1 MQSGRDSGRRLG
13 ANFENAMSEPIQ
25 LTWAQMCARYIQLHS
40 QIAVAE
46 KEIKKYGLTDKIKAG
61 LLAGKTSPPDLPFLL
76 EARTSQRPERDY
88 KRPLMAVLRKFLGRS
103 RAIAAL
109 ARIESRFKI
118 KTVYS
123 LTVSVNHDFALMKVE
138 RN

>member
-1 MQSGRDSGRRLG
+1 M
-13 ANFENAMSEPIQ
+13 NEHTP
-25 LTWAQMCARYIQLHS
+25 LTWAQMCAKYIQLHA

-46 KEIKKYGLTDKIKAG
+46 KEIKKYGLADKIKAG
-61 LLAGKTSPPDLPFLL
+61 LLAGKESPADLPFLL
-76 EARTSQRPERDY
+76 EARPSERPERDY

-103 RAIAAL
+103 RAMAAL

-118 KTVYS
+118 NTVYS
-123 LTVSVNHDFALMKVE
+123 LHVAINHDFALMKVQ